1 MPRGLA
7 ILLTGLL
14 AGGAVRAYEDGELL
28 QRRLGAA
35 EVSWHAGSSTADPV
49 HVRLLG
55 INDLHGQLETHIKVA
70 GSDGSRRVGGA
81 AVLMS
86 YLAAE
91 RDQDPAHTLT
101 LIAGDSIGA
110 SSLLSGLLHDE
121 PMLAILNGLAG
132 RDCPAL
138 RRETAAASGPML
150 TRCRTIATVGNHEF
164 DHGPAELERQL
175 YGGAHTDGSGF
186 GCRWEGSHVPTLA
199 SNVRWRDSER
209 PFLPASAIVEV
220 DGARIGIIGAVT
232 AQTPALVSHDR
243 VAALRF
249 DAEAPL
255 INAAVKE
262 LRAQGAHAIVLLI
275 HEGLL
280 APTNPIPAALAPGEA
295 RGRLA
300 EVLGGLDGGVDV
312 VVAGHT
318 HQLNNVLVPLREG
331 PPALVVQAR
340 SYATAYSVIDL
351 SIDRRSGAVTDKS
364 ARVMTTWA
372 DEGPGRY
379 PDRAAARVVSK
390 AARAT
395 ASVRN
400 KSFGSAASAIRRG
413 AASDPETALGN
424 LVADAERA
432 AAGAEIG
439 FTNAAG
445 IRNDL
450 EAGALT
456 HGALYD
462 ALPFGNHLIRMTMSG
477 AEVLAVLEQQ
487 FEGGR
492 AALPAFLRVSGLR
505 YVYDLTRP
513 SGNRVLAADGVDGR
527 PLDPARRYTVVAN
540 DYIVGGGD
548 RYSAFAAGHEA
559 TPLMTDLEALETY
572 LTLAP
577 QPLQPH
583 LDGRVRAFAT
593 AR

>member
-1 MPRGLA
+1 MTLWQRRWGLPRGLA

-186 GCRWEGSHVPTLA
+186 GRRWEGSHVPTLA

-331 PPALVVQAR
+331 PPALVVQGDRQVRACDDHVGRRRAGPLPRPRGRAR
-340 SYATAYSVIDL
+340 RQQGRPCNRLRAQQVFRQ
-351 SIDRRSGAVTDKS
+351 RRKRDSTRGSERPGDGA
-364 ARVMTTWA
+364 RQF
-372 DEGPGRY
+372 GCRC
-379 PDRAAARVVSK
+379 RA
-390 AARAT
+390 
-395 ASVRN
+395 
-400 KSFGSAASAIRRG
+400 RRG
-413 AASDPETALGN
+413 RRRDRVHQRRRHTQRP
-424 LVADAERA
+424 
-432 AAGAEIG
+432 
-439 FTNAAG
+439 
-445 IRNDL
+445 
-450 EAGALT
+450 
-456 HGALYD
+456 
-462 ALPFGNHLIRMTMSG
+462 
-477 AEVLAVLEQQ
+477 
-487 FEGGR
+487 GGR
-492 AALPAFLRVSGLR
+492 RT
-505 YVYDLTRP
+505 DTR
-513 SGNRVLAADGVDGR
+513 
-527 PLDPARRYTVVAN
+527 
-540 DYIVGGGD
+540 
-548 RYSAFAAGHEA
+548 
-559 TPLMTDLEALETY
+559 
-572 LTLAP
+572 
-577 QPLQPH
+577 
-583 LDGRVRAFAT
+583 RAV
-593 AR
+593 